1 MYSITLISRGVPP
14 LEGVKQ
20 WCGGKKTNYFR
31 TKCVNI
37 STMVGDTRML
47 LYND

>member
-20 WCGGKKTNYFR
+20 WCGGKKQTIFELN
-31 TKCVNI
+31 V
-37 STMVGDTRML
+37 
-47 LYND
+47 